1 MVSVGKEN
9 AFQLR
14 EYLDAKARASASVD
28 PFKSAF
34 LAYLGLAER
43 VQVSSAQ
50 SISLFQRCALDGMQ
64 MLDPEVPGREILR
77 LLGQAA
83 NIDSTPMPWVS
94 DVFGVMSVKW
104 LVDRKADDKITRAFG
119 SWIGNFLP
127 NQASSDRLDLFER
140 DIAAYV
146 TAPDPR
152 FSTACVPLFLHYR
165 RFRRIDDHAERLRL
179 IDAFMSEFRGLASA
193 DVPSALLAMMIYV
206 FDRTTNDVVLVPPN
220 GWALADLVA
229 FLEHIP
235 VGLKRWT
242 WEDTAKTRGGEPVK
256 WAINN
261 EYHVQNLLYVL
272 LAPIFNDISDEVH
285 LESVGQKTPR
295 ADLYLPGIHT
305 LIEVKYKK
313 NDKKS
318 FADLI
323 GELAEDLSLYRSDQK
338 YKGARIVAFLW
349 DHTCA
354 TQEHSKFKQGA
365 LKMTGMDGC
374 VVVCSPS
381 VMMLGQE

>member
-1 MVSVGKEN
+1 MVSLGKEN

-14 EYLDAKARASASVD
+14 EYLVAKARTGASAD
-28 PFKSAF
+28 PFKTAL
-34 LAYLGLAER
+34 LAYLGLTER
-43 VQVSSAQ
+43 AQLSSTARAL
-50 SISLFQRCALDGMQ
+50 SLFQRCTLDGMQ
-64 MLDPEVPGREILR
+64 MLDAETPDREILR

-104 LVDRKADDKITRAFG
+104 LVDRKAEDKITRAFE

-127 NQASSDRLDLFER
+127 RQAGSDRLNSFEK
-140 DIAAYV
+140 DIAAYING
-146 TAPDPR
+146 PNPR
-152 FSTACVPLFLHYR
+152 FSTACIPLFFHYR
-165 RFRRIDDHAERLRL
+165 QLRRIDDHSERLRL
-179 IDAFMSEFRGLASA
+179 IDAFTREFRSLAST
-193 DVPSALLAMMIYV
+193 DVPTALLAMMIYV
-206 FDRTTNDVVLVPPN
+206 FDKTTDDVVLVPPN

-242 WEDTAKTRGGEPVK
+242 WEEVARTRGGQPVK
-256 WAINN
+256 WLIDN

-272 LAPIFNDISDEVH
+272 LAPIFTDISDEVY

-295 ADLYLPGIHT
+295 ADLYLPGTHT
-305 LIEVKYKK
+305 LIEVKYRK
-313 NDKKS
+313 NEKKS

-323 GELAEDLSLYRSDQK
+323 GELAEDLSLYRSDEK
-338 YKGARIVAFLW
+338 YKSARIVAFLW

-354 TQEHSKFKQGA
+354 TQEHAKFKQGVM
-365 LKMTGMDGC
+365 KMMGMDGC
-374 VVVCSPS
+374 VAVCSPS
-381 VMMLGQE
+381 VMMS

>member
-1 MVSVGKEN
+1 MVSVAKN

-14 EYLDAKARASASVD
+14 EYLDAKARAGASAD
-28 PFKSAF
+28 PFKLAF

-43 VQVSSAQ
+43 AQVSSTAQ
-50 SISLFQRCALDGMQ
+50 SLSLFQRCTLDGMQ
-64 MLDPEVPGREILR
+64 MLDPEVPSREILR

-104 LVDRKADDKITRAFG
+104 LVARKADDKITRAFE

-127 NQASSDRLDLFER
+127 KQASSGRLDLFER

-146 TAPDPR
+146 SGPDPR
-152 FSTACVPLFLHYR
+152 FSTACVPLFLHFR
-165 RFRRIDDHAERLRL
+165 QLRRIDNHAERLSL
-179 IDAFMSEFRGLASA
+179 IDSFMSEFRRLASA
-193 DVPSALLAMMIYV
+193 DAPAALLAMMIYV
-206 FDRTTNDVVLVPPN
+206 FDRTTEDIILVPPN
-220 GWALADLVA
+220 GWALTDLLT
-229 FLEHIP
+229 FLERIP

-242 WEDTAKTRGGEPVK
+242 WEDTAKTRGAEPVK
-256 WAINN
+256 WLIEN

-272 LAPIFNDISDEVH
+272 LAPIFNDISDEVY

-305 LIEVKYKK
+305 LVEVKYRK
-313 NDKKS
+313 NNKRLFS
-318 FADLI
+318 DLI
-323 GELAEDLSLYRSDQK
+323 GEIAEDHSLYRADPK
-338 YKGARIVAFLW
+338 YKKARLVCFLW

-354 TQEHSKFKQGA
+354 TEEHAKFKQGTV
-365 LKMTGMDGC
+365 KTGFDGC
-374 VVVCSPS
+374 IVVCSPS
-381 VMMLGQE
+381 IMM